1 MQRRKPGDISMSAM
15 RSSLLA
21 VAFAMIVSACTATI
35 VAASM
40 IRAPQTARDNVV
52 LAQARPN
59 LNTQAQIYFLRGLA
73 NVFSR
78 GMDGMA
84 EKLRGDGFSPH
95 VINHRGWQAAA
106 DTIIASYRG
115 GQTAPIII
123 VGHSLGANAAFR
135 MAKRLQSANV
145 PVAYLAT
152 FDPTRTS
159 SVPANVQHFANFYQ
173 NNGMGRPATFPA
185 SRQKT
190 KVNLNLTS
198 SPGMTHTNIDQ
209 SPRLQRIVIG
219 RIREVTAR

>member
-1 MQRRKPGDISMSAM
+1 MLTARPYPLAA
-15 RSSLLA
+15 LLGLA
-21 VAFAMIVSACTATI
+21 LSFCAATV
-35 VAASM
+35 VAAAI
-40 IRAPQTARDNVV
+40 IRAPQAAPDNFA

-59 LNTQAQIYFLRGLA
+59 LNTQAQIVFLRGLA

-78 GMDGMA
+78 GMDDMA
-84 EKLRGDGFSPH
+84 AKLRADGFAPQ
-95 VINHRGWQAAA
+95 VINHRGWQNAA
-106 DTIIASYRG
+106 DTIIATYRG

-135 MAKRLQSANV
+135 MAKRLQAANV

-159 SVPANVQHFANFYQ
+159 SVPANVEHFANFYQ

-185 SRQKT
+185 SRRQN
-190 KVNLNLTS
+190 KVNLNLTT

-219 RIREVTAR
+219 RILEVTAR